1 MKVVVFYRP
10 KSEHSTQVEEFIER
24 YKQLKPPRKIE
35 IKDVDSRE
43 GSASASIYDIVQYP
57 AVMAT
62 TDYGEVIQAW
72 QGQMLPTLSEVAYY
86 GQS

>member
-10 KSEHSTQVEEFIER
+10 KSEHASAVEEFVTR
-24 YKQLKPPRKIE
+24 YKQLQPPRKIE
-35 IKDVDSRE
+35 IKDIDTRD
-43 GSASASIYDIVQYP
+43 GSATASIYDIVQYP

-62 TDYGEVIQAW
+62 TDYGEVVQTW

-86 GQS
+86 GLN